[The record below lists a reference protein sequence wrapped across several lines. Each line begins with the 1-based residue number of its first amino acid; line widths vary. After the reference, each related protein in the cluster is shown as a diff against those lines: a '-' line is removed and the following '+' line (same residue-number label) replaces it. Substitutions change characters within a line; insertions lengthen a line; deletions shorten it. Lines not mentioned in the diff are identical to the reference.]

1 MERLIL
7 SLLVFLPV
15 TLIAQQTG
23 LRGLNDEPGPAASRL
38 EDPSF
43 SAGSASISLTSSENG
58 TAAYSESV
66 SEGNPSPQTNNS
78 TKAQKT
84 NKSKAPTPDKPARPT
99 YRGSMVGYVDDAIV
113 GSQIRI
119 RFDAGLHDNAPD
131 RADFFYAQY
140 AGLNGPGP
148 NSVVTDLNF
157 QQLYLRGEYAPMQR
171 LSFFTEV
178 PFRWIQ
184 PQHAVAS
191 VSPTNFL
198 TDEGGI
204 SDVAAGFK
212 LAAIAS
218 TNRYLTFQFQA
229 TFPSGDASSG
239 LGTAHYSIAPSLLYF
254 QRFSDRFT
262 LEAELG
268 DSHPIGGSSCRT
280 PCTSTNVSG
289 PPNQG
294 FAGDVFYY
302 GFGPS
307 YLLYRGEHVQVAPV
321 IELVGWTVLGG
332 LETNCVPGVPN
343 CAVQEAMS
351 ADGTDIVNIKAGAR
365 AMVGAHSSFY
375 IGYGHQLTHAFWYKE
390 IVRAEYRYSF

>member
-1 MERLIL
+1 MMERLIL
-7 SLLVFLPV
+7 PLIVFLPIA
-15 TLIAQQTG
+15 LIAQQTG
-23 LRGLNDEPGPAASRL
+23 LKEPPGPAASRL
-38 EDPSF
+38 EVSSTGE
-43 SAGSASISLTSSENG
+43 SADTSLTSSANG
-58 TAAYSESV
+58 TSAPSGSA
-66 SEGNPSPQTNNS
+66 SEGNPLPQTNNS

-84 NKSKAPTPDKPARPT
+84 NKSKARTPRKPSRPPFE
-99 YRGSMVGYVDDAIV
+99 GSMVGYVDDAIV

-157 QQLYLRGEYAPMQR
+157 QQLYLRGEYAPMPR
-171 LSFFTEV
+171 LSFFMEL
-178 PFRWIQ
+178 PFRWVQ

-198 TDEGGI
+198 TNEGGL

-218 TNRYLTFQFQA
+218 PNRNLTFQFQA
-229 TFPSGDASSG
+229 NFPSGDASSG
-239 LGTAHYSIAPSLLYF
+239 LGTDHYSVAPSLLYL
-254 QRFSDRFT
+254 QKFSDRFA

-280 PCTSTNVSG
+280 PCTSTNFSG
-289 PPNQG
+289 PATQG

-307 YLLYRGEHVQVAPV
+307 YLLYRSEHVQVAPV

-332 LETNCVPGVPN
+332 LETNCVAGVPN
-343 CAVQEAMS
+343 CAVQQAMS
-351 ADGTDIVNIKAGAR
+351 ADGTDIVNLKVGAR
-365 AMVGAHSSFY
+365 AMAGAHSSFY
-375 IGYGHQLTHAFWYKE
+375 VGYGHQLTHAFWYKE

>member
-7 SLLVFLPV
+7 PLIVFLPL
-15 TLIAQQTG
+15 TLLAQQTE
-23 LRGLNDEPGPAASRL
+23 LKEQPGPDASRL
-38 EDPSF
+38 ENPYF
-43 SAGSASISLTSSENG
+43 RPQSADISLASSANGTSS
-58 TAAYSESV
+58 SSVFESDA
-66 SEGNPSPQTNNS
+66 NPLPPQTS
-78 TKAQKT
+78 KSPKAQKPET
-84 NKSKAPTPDKPARPT
+84 PPPAPVA
-99 YRGSMVGYVDDAIV
+99 GSMVGYVDDAIV

-157 QQLYLRGEYAPMQR
+157 QQLYLRGEYAPMPR
-171 LSFFTEV
+171 LSFFTEL

-184 PQHAVAS
+184 PQQAVAS

-198 TDEGGI
+198 TNEGGI

-239 LGTAHYSIAPSLLYF
+239 LGTDHYSVAPSLLYF
-254 QRFSDRFT
+254 QRFSDRLT

-280 PCTSTNVSG
+280 PCTSTNASG
-289 PPNQG
+289 PANQG

-351 ADGTDIVNIKAGAR
+351 ADGTDIVNLKVGAR

-375 IGYGHQLTHAFWYKE
+375 VGYGHQLTHAFWYKE

>member
-1 MERLIL
+1 MMERLIL
-7 SLLVFLPV
+7 PLIVFLPIA
-15 TLIAQQTG
+15 LIAQQTG
-23 LRGLNDEPGPAASRL
+23 LKEPPGPAASRL
-38 EDPSF
+38 EVSSTGE
-43 SAGSASISLTSSENG
+43 SADTSLTSSANG
-58 TAAYSESV
+58 TSAPSGSA
-66 SEGNPSPQTNNS
+66 SEGNPLPQTNNS

-84 NKSKAPTPDKPARPT
+84 NKSKARTPSKPSRPPFE
-99 YRGSMVGYVDDAIV
+99 GSMVGYVDDAIV

-119 RFDAGLHDNAPD
+119 RFDAGFHNNSPD

-148 NSVVTDLNF
+148 TSVVTDLNF

-171 LSFFTEV
+171 LSFFTEL

-191 VSPTNFL
+191 VSPTSFL
-198 TDEGGI
+198 TNQGGI

-218 TNRYLTFQFQA
+218 PNRYLTFQFQA
-229 TFPSGDASSG
+229 NFPSGDASSG
-239 LGTAHYSIAPSLLYF
+239 LGTDHYSIAPSLLYF
-254 QRFSDRFT
+254 QRFSDRLT

-280 PCTSTNVSG
+280 PCTSTNLSG
-289 PPNQG
+289 PATQG

-321 IELVGWTVLGG
+321 IELVGWKVLGG

-351 ADGTDIVNIKAGAR
+351 ADGTDIVNLKVGAR
-365 AMVGAHSSFY
+365 ATVGAHSSFY
-375 IGYGHQLTHAFWYKE
+375 VGYGHQLTHAFWYKE

>member
-7 SLLVFLPV
+7 LLIVFLPI

-23 LRGLNDEPGPAASRL
+23 LKEHPGQASSRL
-38 EDPSF
+38 EDAYF
-43 SAGSASISLTSSENG
+43 RAQSADISLTSSANG
-58 TAAYSESV
+58 TSPSSVFESD
-66 SEGNPSPQTNNS
+66 SNPPPPQTS
-78 TKAQKT
+78 KSPKARKT
-84 NKSKAPTPDKPARPT
+84 EKPPPAPDA
-99 YRGSMVGYVDDAIV
+99 GSMVGYVDDAIV
-113 GSQIRI
+113 GSQFRI

-157 QQLYLRGEYAPMQR
+157 QQLYLRGEYAPMHR
-171 LSFFTEV
+171 LSFFMEL
-178 PFRWIQ
+178 PFRWVQ

-191 VSPTNFL
+191 VSPSNFL
-198 TDEGGI
+198 TNEGGL

-218 TNRYLTFQFQA
+218 PNRYLTFQFQA
-229 TFPSGDASSG
+229 NFPSGDASSG
-239 LGTAHYSIAPSLLYF
+239 LGTDHYSVAPSLLYF
-254 QRFSDRFT
+254 QRFSDRFA

-289 PPNQG
+289 PATQG

-351 ADGTDIVNIKAGAR
+351 ADGTDIVNLKVGAR
-365 AMVGAHSSFY
+365 AMMGAHSSFY
-375 IGYGHQLTHAFWYKE
+375 VGYGHQLTHAFWYKE